1 MDKAAPDPLM
11 AIRNRIDAI
20 DERMHRLLIERSGV
34 IAELIQVKGT
44 SRPAAAFRP
53 DREADMM
60 RRLVMRHEGSLPLVT
75 VEHIW
80 REIIT
85 TFTAMQAPFGVVAA
99 PAADLLALRDLIR
112 FYFGFS
118 IPVSA
123 AESGEAAV
131 ARVTDFASEIAV
143 VPIETKGRWW
153 RGLIGA
159 RAPKVFAKLPFIETA
174 FRPADLPAYVIGPTL
189 KEGSRPDV
197 LLVVAPGRPTLEA
210 AVASSGGKI
219 AARAEDDV
227 LLELSMTTTLRELSE
242 ESGVPVAELREVGGF
257 AQPIRHMA
265 DRVA

>member
-1 MDKAAPDPLM
+1 MDRAAPDPLM

-20 DERMHRLLIERSGV
+20 DERMHRLLIERAGV

-60 RRLVMRHEGSLPLVT
+60 RRLVLRHEGDLPLVT

-99 PAADLLALRDLIR
+99 PAQDLLVLRDLIR

-118 IPVSA
+118 VPVSA
-123 AESGEAAV
+123 AGSGEAAV
-131 ARVTDFASEIAV
+131 ARVATSGSDIAV
-143 VPIETKGRWW
+143 VPVETSGRWW
-153 RGLIGA
+153 SGLTGS
-159 RAPKVFAKLPFIETA
+159 RSPKVFAKLPFIEIPA
-174 FRPADLPAYVIGPTL
+174 RPSDLPAYVVGPAL
-189 KEGSRPDV
+189 KEKSSPDMQ
-197 LLVVAPGRPTLEA
+197 LVTAPARPTLEA
-210 AVASSGGKI
+210 AIVDLGGQI
-219 AARAEDDV
+219 VTRAEGEM
-227 LLELSMTTTLRELSE
+227 LIELPVAATIPDLAKESGASVAEIREL
-242 ESGVPVAELREVGGF
+242 GGF
-257 AQPIRHMA
+257 AQPVRHMA